1 MARMGMAT
9 RIIGVALGLALALT
23 ALASATAQQEPPYRF
38 YGTGA
43 TAGDEIVAMD
53 ASGDELGMATVDA
66 DGAWYIDV
74 PVDKSE
80 GVMFTLNGEKASANV
95 TETGSGQAMVTL
107 TVAMSDDHGED
118 SMSEDSMMGDD
129 DAMDGHGEDSMM
141 DDHGEDSMSGDSM
154 MDDEDSMMDGHG
166 GDSMMDGHG
175 DGMHGYPNSGSGG
188 LADGGVPAGLIGLL
202 VALGAVSIAGLG
214 LRRARNRS

>member
-74 PVDKSE
+74 PAGQSE
-80 GVMFTLNGEKASANV
+80 GVMFTLNGAKAEAEV
-95 TETGSGQAMVTL
+95 TEAGSSQAMVTL
-107 TVAMSDDHGED
+107 TVAMSDDHG
-118 SMSEDSMMGDD
+118 EDSMMGDD

-141 DDHGEDSMSGDSM
+141 GDGDEDSMSGDSM

-166 GDSMMDGHG
+166 DDSMMDGHG

-202 VALGAVSIAGLG
+202 AALGAVSIAGLG